1 MPACMNCTSRECY
14 TPSKYYSGVKNWW
27 FVRNTYITSAAELTC
42 LFTRNIEAANKRKRD
57 RYEFLTTDIEEAG
70 YKCSNL
76 PFEIGSRGH
85 VTQTNR
91 NTLVHLCH
99 VTGIKRAQQV
109 IRNCSKL
116 VLLGSYTIFN
126 ARTSNDWSEPSF
138 LKPWSFTTLSLS
150 IHLSKTVTLCDVGG
164 ALVPPIYGETAL
176 LFCWNQQDMT
186 LGYSLYVAL
195 YLFL

>member
-1 MPACMNCTSRECY
+1 MLDRYEWRHNGVLAYLYKEMMESKPAGITVFADIEGAKVNGGTLPPEIIITTQRPDLVIVNRTT
-14 TPSKYYSGVKNWW
+14 TPPTVLL
-27 FVRNTYITSAAELTC
+27 AELTC
-42 LFTRNIEAANKRKRD
+42 PFTRNIEAANKRKRD
-57 RYEFLTTDIEEAG
+57 RYKFLTTDIEEAG

-138 LKPWSFTTLSLS
+138 LKP
-150 IHLSKTVTLCDVGG
+150 
-164 ALVPPIYGETAL
+164 
-176 LFCWNQQDMT
+176 
-186 LGYSLYVAL
+186 
-195 YLFL
+195 